1 LTKKRNKTIEIFE
14 KINKESNN
22 DYCLKIT
29 EKKRTMSGKK
39 IRQLVLKRYN
49 IESAS
54 LQNASS
60 QMPIEVLK
68 YLKKLKGNSF
78 RQYSN

>member
-1 LTKKRNKTIEIFE
+1 
-14 KINKESNN
+14 
-22 DYCLKIT
+22 
-29 EKKRTMSGKK
+29 MSGKK
-39 IRQLVLKRYN
+39 IRQLVLKKYN

-60 QMPIEVLK
+60 QMQIEVLK
-68 YLKKLKGNSF
+68 YLKKLEGNSF